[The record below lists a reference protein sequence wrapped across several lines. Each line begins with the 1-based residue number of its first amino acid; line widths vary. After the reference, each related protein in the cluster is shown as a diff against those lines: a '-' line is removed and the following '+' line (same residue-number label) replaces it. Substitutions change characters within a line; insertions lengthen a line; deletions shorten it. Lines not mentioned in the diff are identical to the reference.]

1 MPAESPA
8 TTPVTIF
15 VIDDDDVVRESLKA
29 LLEARR
35 YAVQDFPS
43 GVEFLS
49 RRDGAKADCVVMDV
63 HMPYMTGIEVLKRLR
78 QAGDSTPVI
87 LVTGSG
93 DAAVAGEAVK
103 LGVPLFEKPVPPT
116 TIMGAIEQALLGL
129 SGRPARS

>member
-1 MPAESPA
+1 VRPESPA
-8 TTPVTIF
+8 IIF
-15 VIDDDDVVRESLKA
+15 VVDDDEVVRESLKA

-35 YAVQDFPS
+35 YVVLDFPS

-49 RRDGAKADCVVMDV
+49 RRDGARADCVVMDV

-93 DAAVAGEAVK
+93 DAAIAGEAVK
-103 LGVPLFEKPVPPT
+103 LGVPVFEKPVPPAA
-116 TIMGAIEQALLGL
+116 IMGAIERALLGL
-129 SGRPARS
+129 SSPPRHS